1 MAADAAPAATEMVM
15 ISAARLA
22 ELESLIEINAEM
34 KKKLLKFNH
43 SSIERL
49 RKYREEHPDNK
60 RDRSQ
65 RYREKDREAYNAR
78 RRELRRLKKEA
89 AAAAANG
96 AMAGGGCPTGAVA
109 TPK

>member
-1 MAADAAPAATEMVM
+1 MAADAAPIEMVT

-22 ELESLIEINAEM
+22 ELEALVDINAKM
-34 KKKLLKFNH
+34 KEKLLKYNH

-49 RKYREEHPDNK
+49 KKYKETHPDTT

-65 RYREKDREAYNAR
+65 KYRERDREAYNAR

-89 AAAAANG
+89 AVATTPDG
-96 AMAGGGCPTGAVA
+96 GSTHGGGDDS
-109 TPK
+109 K

>member
-1 MAADAAPAATEMVM
+1 MAADAAPAAATDMVM

-22 ELESLIEINAEM
+22 ELEALIEINAKM
-34 KKKLLKFNH
+34 KEKLLKFNH

-78 RRELRRLKKEA
+78 RREQRRLKKEA
-89 AAAAANG
+89 AAA
-96 AMAGGGCPTGAVA
+96 AGGGCPTGAVA
-109 TPK
+109 TPE